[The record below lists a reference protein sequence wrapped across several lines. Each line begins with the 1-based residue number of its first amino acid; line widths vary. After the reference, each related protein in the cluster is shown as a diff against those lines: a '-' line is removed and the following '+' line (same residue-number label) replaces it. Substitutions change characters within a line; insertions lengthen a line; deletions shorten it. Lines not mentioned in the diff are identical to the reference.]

1 MEVRGHHTVLLH
13 EATEGLLINPGGVVV
28 DATGGAGG
36 HSGQILASL
45 KGKGSL
51 IVIDS
56 DPEMV
61 VKLTKRLVPKGV
73 ALHVVCGNF
82 RAIDEV
88 VAAQGFSKVDAILA
102 DLGWNSEQFE
112 SEGKGFSFQKN
123 EPLLM
128 TYGDPLKAPFTARDI
143 VNTWKEE
150 AIADALYAYADE
162 RFARRIAH
170 EIVMARKDNDIETT
184 EDLVACIR
192 KAVPKRYQQGRTHP
206 ATKTFQA
213 LRIAVNDELDALT
226 EFIQKSV
233 ELLNPQGRLAI
244 ISFHSIEDRILKQM
258 YRSLEKEGVGRIV
271 TKKPIAAS
279 EEELA
284 RNPRA
289 RSANLRIFE
298 KI

>member
-13 EATEGLLINPGGVVV
+13 EATEGLMLNPGSVVV

-36 HSGQILASL
+36 HSGQILTSL
-45 KGKGSL
+45 KGKGTL
-51 IVIDS
+51 VVIDS

-61 VKLTKRLVPKGV
+61 VKLKKRLVPKGV

-82 RAIDEV
+82 RNITEV
-88 VAAQGFSKVDAILA
+88 MAHQGVSEAHAILA

-112 SEGKGFSFQKN
+112 TEGKGFSFQKN

-128 TYGDPLKAPFTARDI
+128 TYGDPLKAPFTAHDI

-170 EIVMARKDNDIETT
+170 EIVMARKDNDIATT
-184 EDLVACIR
+184 DDLVACIR

-213 LRIAVNDELDALT
+213 LRIAVNDELDALND
-226 EFIQKSV
+226 FIQSSV
-233 ELLNPQGRLAI
+233 ELLISKGRLAI
-244 ISFHSIEDRILKQM
+244 ISFHSIEDRIVKQA
-258 YRSLEKEGVGRIV
+258 YRALEKEGIGKIV

-289 RSANLRIFE
+289 RSATLRIFE